1 MSPASANLVRQC
13 DVTVHIVLDDFGKS
27 GRAYHET
34 EEQDASFGTVVELAR
49 GVGQRLACVPDC

>member
-1 MSPASANLVRQC
+1 MSPASANLVPQC

-27 GRAYHET
+27 GRAYRD
-34 EEQDASFGTVVELAR
+34 EQDASFGTVVELAR